1 MKKYDLCVI
10 GGGPAGY
17 AAAMRALDFNKNVL
31 LIEKEKLGGAGL
43 YNGALSSKTFWE
55 LSKDIESAR
64 SKVKKYMNGK
74 FDVSFKDVV
83 RDVKEAIV
91 NRKDILESHVD
102 KLHELHDDIFD
113 YIQGSGKL
121 KTKNEVEITLLDGTK
136 EVIYADYIVLATGS
150 RPRKLAHIPVDEKII
165 VTSDGIENFDH
176 FPESIVIM
184 GAGVIGC
191 EWATIFSNFGYTKVN
206 IIDKGDRVLPAE
218 DEDLTDKI
226 EENMIARGVNVH
238 RNSQLVSMKVKDGKV
253 EYELQYKDG
262 HKEIFN
268 VEKALVSV
276 GRVVNVE
283 GLGLEEVGVE
293 LLENGTVKNVDSQ
306 TTVPNIYA
314 VGDLTADIALVNV
327 GEMEGRHAV
336 EKIFGGMTQELDY
349 RNISTIM
356 FLNPETAG
364 VGINEQEAK
373 KRKLAYRVVTID
385 YSVIPRAI
393 AMKNTNG
400 FFKILVTN
408 DDEMKILG
416 MRAIGVHASSA
427 IQAVALLIHMDRGI
441 EDLAELI
448 HPHPS
453 IIEGIQEC
461 LRVLKGKSILKPEVF
476 GDKLRCRVCDE
487 DGCYTNWSW
496 LERINAGK

>member
-10 GGGPAGY
+10 GGGPSGY
-17 AAAMRALDFNKNVL
+17 AAAMRALDFNKKVL

-64 SKVKKYMNGK
+64 SRVKRFMKGK
-74 FDVSFKDVV
+74 FDVSFEDVV
-83 RDVKEAIV
+83 KDVKEAIGK
-91 NRKDILESHVD
+91 RKDILESHTS
-102 KLHELHDDIFD
+102 KLQELHGDIFECVK
-113 YIQGSGKL
+113 GSGKL
-121 KTKNEVEITLLDGTK
+121 KTKNEIIVTKSDGT
-136 EVIYADYIVLATGS
+136 EEIVFADYIVLATGS
-150 RPRKLAHIPVDEKII
+150 RPRKLPHIPVDEKII
-165 VTSDGIENFDH
+165 VTSDGIESFDD
-176 FPESIVIM
+176 FPKSMVIM

-206 IIDKGDRVLPAE
+206 IIDKGDRVLPVE
-218 DEDLTDKI
+218 DIDITDKI
-226 EENMIARGVNVH
+226 EENMEERGVNIH
-238 RNSQLVSMKVKDGKV
+238 RNSQLVRMEVKNGKV

-262 HKEIFN
+262 HKEIFT

-276 GRVVNVE
+276 GRVVNIE
-283 GLGLEEVGVE
+283 GLGLEDVGVE
-293 LLENGTVKNVDSQ
+293 LLENGTVKNDDSQ

-336 EKIFGGMTQELDY
+336 EKIFGDQKHELDY

-364 VGINEQEAK
+364 VGINEQEAQ
-373 KRKLAYRVVTID
+373 KRKLAYRVVSID
-385 YSVIPRAI
+385 YSIIPRAI

-400 FFKILVTN
+400 FFKIIVTN

-427 IQAVALLIHMDRGI
+427 IQAVALLIHMDKGI
-441 EDLAELI
+441 DDLTELI

-476 GDKLRCRVCDE
+476 GDKLRCKVCDE
-487 DGCYTNWSW
+487 SGCYTDWNW
-496 LERINAGK
+496 LEKIAK